1 MKKLL
6 FMAAVI
12 IGLSSCSKSNNDV
25 SADTA
30 VQYQFTTSSSS
41 SYTIT
46 YTDENNAAVTENFTG
61 ISWTKVITTNQ
72 GKGFKS
78 AQFTVSSTSY
88 TATNIK
94 GSMQIMVNNKVEIE
108 APVAFD
114 SARQEF
120 FYKVVVFK

>member
-6 FMAAVI
+6 LITAVI

-25 SADTA
+25 SADTT
-30 VQYQFTTSSSS
+30 VQYQFTAGGSS

-46 YTDENNAAVTENFTG
+46 YTDENNTPVTESFTG

-94 GSMQIMVNNKVEIE
+94 GSMQILVNDKVGIE
-108 APVAFD
+108 APVTFD
-114 SARQEF
+114 SPRQEF
-120 FYKVVVFK
+120 FYKVDVFK